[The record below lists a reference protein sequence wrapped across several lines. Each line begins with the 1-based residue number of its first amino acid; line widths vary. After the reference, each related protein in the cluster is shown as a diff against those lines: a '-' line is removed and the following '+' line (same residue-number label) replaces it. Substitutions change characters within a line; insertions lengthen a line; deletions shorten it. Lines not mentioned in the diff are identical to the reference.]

1 LSHLYSKVIFLPR
14 QAGTNVGK
22 ALKKSPFSR
31 KKTTDFELRMII
43 WSVRVRTT
51 VTFFVPL
58 DLIENGRPFD
68 RNGLFVPLY
77 PAEDD
82 RVTMTGSGQTQVI

>member
-1 LSHLYSKVIFLPR
+1 
-14 QAGTNVGK
+14 
-22 ALKKSPFSR
+22 
-31 KKTTDFELRMII
+31 MII

-82 RVTMTGSGQTQVI
+82 RVSMTGSGQTQETRF

>member
-1 LSHLYSKVIFLPR
+1 
-14 QAGTNVGK
+14 
-22 ALKKSPFSR
+22 
-31 KKTTDFELRMII
+31 MII

-82 RVTMTGSGQTQVI
+82 RVTMTGSGQTQEI